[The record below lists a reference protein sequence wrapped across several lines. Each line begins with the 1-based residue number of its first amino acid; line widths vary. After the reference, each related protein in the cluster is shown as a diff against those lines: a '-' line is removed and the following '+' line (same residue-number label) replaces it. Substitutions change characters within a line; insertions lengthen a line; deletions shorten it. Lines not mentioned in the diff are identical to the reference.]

1 MGNPFLDR
9 MARQGKSGHGSL
21 SERRLAKETGA
32 RLTPAS
38 GALVGHKSDAVDHT
52 GTMRLEYKSTTNHT
66 MALERAWLEKI
77 TAEALRQGQTPALVI
92 SFVRPDGKP
101 VVANAEWVAI
111 PRWKYEEL
119 IQGVE

>member
-1 MGNPFLDR
+1 MSNPFLDR
-9 MARQGKSGHGSL
+9 VAKQGRSGHGSL
-21 SERRLAKETGA
+21 SEQRLARETGA

-38 GALVGHKSDAVDHT
+38 GALLGAKSDAVD
-52 GTMRLEYKSTTNHT
+52 GSVRLEYKSTTKAT

-77 TAEALRQGQTPALVI
+77 TSEALRKGQTPALVL

-101 VVANAEWVAI
+101 VTATNAEWVCI

-119 IQGVE
+119 IQGVD